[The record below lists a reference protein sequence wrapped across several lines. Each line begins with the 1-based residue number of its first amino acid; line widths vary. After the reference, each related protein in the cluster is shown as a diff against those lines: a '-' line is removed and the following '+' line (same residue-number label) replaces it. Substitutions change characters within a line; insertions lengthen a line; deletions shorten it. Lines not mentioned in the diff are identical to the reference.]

1 MNQGVLVPMAQK
13 ITSED
18 NLFYMSDVLPA
29 AESMVSQ
36 HWKELDALIPTMH
49 RDVVTNKPT
58 FSWSFVTTSSQPS
71 SHMTGFFGLNSHS
84 C

>member
-36 HWKELDALIPTMH
+36 H
-49 RDVVTNKPT
+49 
-58 FSWSFVTTSSQPS
+58 
-71 SHMTGFFGLNSHS
+71 
-84 C
+84 